1 MQSGFLIGKFKFDK
15 NSKLDFISKY
25 DSKPIFII

>member
-1 MQSGFLIGKFKFDK
+1 MQSGFFIGKFDK